1 MFVANPARARPHSPL
16 SLLALLP
23 LLSLAVLAPS
33 GVRASERSCEALVHY
48 RVPGFDMRIEQA
60 VTVPSGVP
68 KPIPFAPPIT
78 IPMPAH
84 CRVEG
89 VIDPRT
95 GRDGKPYG
103 IRFAINLPDR
113 WNGGFLFQ
121 GGGGLN
127 GSVGEPLGVQA
138 SGDTPALAR
147 GFAVVSTDTGHEGHG
162 PFDASFLAD
171 QQASLDFFYQ
181 AIGQVAQV
189 GKQIVAHYYRRSA
202 THSYFV
208 GCSTGGREAMLM
220 SQRYPTYF
228 DGIVAGSP
236 AMRTGFSN
244 LGDKWVLTALD
255 QVAPRDAAGR
265 PIGSKAFS
273 PAERKLIVDSI
284 LKACDA
290 QDGLRDGLIENPLGC
305 GFDPATLECSG
316 SGSGSGSGSARE
328 GCLSAQK
335 VAALKRGFAGPKD
348 SLGRQVYPGFFF
360 DTGIASGGP
369 GIVPGLLLGASG
381 PLGGTPPLRMDVDA
395 AEQVAEDDPSRVGD
409 TDRWT
414 HLSTFSGHGG
424 KLIFYHGVSDPW
436 FSAKDTID
444 YYRRLVADNGG
455 ARTVMQWSRLFLVPG
470 MSHCG
475 GGDATLDRF
484 DMLAAI
490 VAWVEKGRAPDSVV
504 ATGRSF
510 PGRSRP
516 LCPYPQH
523 AQYRGGNPQ
532 SASSFECRD

>member
-1 MFVANPARARPHSPL
+1 M
-16 SLLALLP
+16 
-23 LLSLAVLAPS
+23 LLSLAAIAPL
-33 GVRASERSCEALVHY
+33 GARASGPACEGLIHY
-48 RVPGFDMRIEQA
+48 RVPGPGPGFDMRIEHA
-60 VTVPSGVP
+60 VLVPSGVP
-68 KPIPFAPPIT
+68 KPVPFSPPIT
-78 IPMPAH
+78 TPIPAH
-84 CRVEG
+84 CHVEG
-89 VIDPRT
+89 IIDPRA
-95 GRDGKPYG
+95 GNDGKPYG
-103 IRFAINLPDR
+103 IRFAINLPEQ
-113 WNGGFLFQ
+113 WNGRFLFQ

-127 GSVGEPLGVQA
+127 GSVGEPLGFQA
-138 SGDTPALAR
+138 SGAAPALAR
-147 GFAVVSTDTGHEGHG
+147 GFAVVSTDTGHEGRG

-181 AIGQVAQV
+181 AVGRVAQV
-189 GKQIVAHYYRRSA
+189 GKQIVAHYYRRGA
-202 THSYFV
+202 ARSYFV

-220 SQRYPTYF
+220 SQRYPAYF
-228 DGIVAGSP
+228 DGIVAGAP

-265 PIGSKAFS
+265 PIGSEAFS

-290 QDGLRDGLIENPLGC
+290 QDGLRDGLIENPLAC
-305 GFDPATLECSG
+305 RFDPAQLEC
-316 SGSGSGSGSARE
+316 SGSGSGSARE

-335 VAALKRGFAGPKD
+335 VAALKRAFAGPVD
-348 SLGRQVYPGFFF
+348 SRGHQVYPGFFF
-360 DTGIASGGP
+360 DTGIASSGP
-369 GIVPGLLLGASG
+369 GLVPGLLLGASG
-381 PLGGTPPLRMDVDA
+381 PLGGAPPLQMDADA

-414 HLSTFSGHGG
+414 NLSTFSGHGG

-455 ARTVMQWSRLFLVPG
+455 ERAVAHWSRLFLVPG

-475 GGDATLDRF
+475 GGEATLDRF
-484 DMLAAI
+484 DMLTAI
-490 VAWVEKGRAPDSVV
+490 VAWVEQDRAPDSIV

-523 AQYRGGNPQ
+523 AQYRGGDPQ

>member
-1 MFVANPARARPHSPL
+1 MSDPNVARAHPRPW
-16 SLLALLP
+16 LA
-23 LLSLAVLAPS
+23 LLSLAVLAPL
-33 GVRASERSCEALVHY
+33 GAHASERDCQALIHY
-48 RVPGFDMRIEQA
+48 RLAGFNMRIEQA
-60 VTVPSGVP
+60 ALVPSGVP
-68 KPIPFAPPIT
+68 RPRPFVPPIT
-78 IPMPAH
+78 VRIPAH

-89 VIDPRT
+89 VIDPRL

-103 IRFAINLPDR
+103 IRFAINLPEQ
-113 WNGGFLFQ
+113 WNGRFLFQ

-127 GSVGEPLGVQA
+127 GSVGEPLGFQA

-162 PFDASFLAD
+162 PFDASFFAD

-181 AIGQVAQV
+181 AVGAVAQV
-189 GKQIVAHYYRRSA
+189 GKRIVAHYYRRGA
-202 THSYFV
+202 AHSYFV

-228 DGIVAGSP
+228 DGIVAGAP

-273 PAERKLIVDSI
+273 PAERKLIVDAI

-290 QDGLRDGLIENPLGC
+290 QDGLRDGLIENPLAC
-305 GFDPATLECSG
+305 DFDPASLECTG
-316 SGSGSGSGSARE
+316 SNHQS
-328 GCLSAQK
+328 CLSAQK

-360 DTGIASGGP
+360 DTGIASGGR
-369 GIVPGLLLGASG
+369 GIVPGLLLGAPG
-381 PLGGTPPLRMDVDA
+381 PLGGAPPLQMDVDA

-414 HLSTFSGHGG
+414 NLSTFSGHGG

-436 FSAKDTID
+436 FSAQDTID

-455 ARTVMQWSRLFLVPG
+455 ARAVMQWSRLFLVPG

-490 VAWVEKGRAPDSVV
+490 VAWVENGHAPDSVV

-516 LCPYPQH
+516 LCPYPEH

-532 SASSFECRD
+532 SASSFECRG